1 MFQVPKVS
9 PRFSKKGIFLVVHSF
24 SHVQLFA
31 APWTAEC
38 QASLSFTIFW
48 SLLKLLSIES
58 VMPSNHLILC
68 CPFSFCLQ
76 SVSSSGSFPMSQLFI
91 SGDQSIGA
99 LASVPPKKG
108 ILVHNSYFYLSLWK
122 SDQSSD
128 TVKSVG
134 ILLQ

>member
-1 MFQVPKVS
+1 MFKVPKMS
-9 PRFSKKGIFLVVHSF
+9 PRFSKKGIFVVVHSL

-31 APWTAEC
+31 TPWTAEC
-38 QASLSFTIFW
+38 QASLSFTISR
-48 SLLKLLSIES
+48 SLVKLLSIES

-68 CPFSFCLQ
+68 CPFSSCLQ
-76 SVSSSGSFPMSQLFI
+76 SFSPSGSFPMSQFFI

-99 LASVPPKKG
+99 SASVPPKKG
-108 ILVHNSYFYLSLWK
+108 ILEHNSCFYLSLWK